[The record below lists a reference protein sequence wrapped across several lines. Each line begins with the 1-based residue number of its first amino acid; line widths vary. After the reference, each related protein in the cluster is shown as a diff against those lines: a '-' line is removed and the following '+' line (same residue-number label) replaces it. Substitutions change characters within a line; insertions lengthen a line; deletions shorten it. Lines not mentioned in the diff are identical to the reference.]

1 MVDFERSKKP
11 VKPIGLIPMINVIFL
26 LLIYFLVVGSID
38 KLEIIPVTVPIA
50 ENGKV
55 VDEGQLTIVLG
66 RHDEI
71 LANDEFLTSPEEVR
85 RFVKEQLQ
93 ASPNLFITVKAD
105 AKARAG
111 QVIEIMEI
119 LEDAGGKN
127 LALATQSP

>member
-1 MVDFERSKKP
+1 MIDFDRGKKP
-11 VKPIGLIPMINVIFL
+11 VKAIGLIPLINVIFL
-26 LLIYFLVVGSID
+26 LLIYFLVIGTID
-38 KLEIIPVTVPIA
+38 KMEIIPIDVPIA

-71 LANDEFLTSPEEVR
+71 LANDEFLTSNDELGA
-85 RFVKEQLQ
+85 FVKDQLK
-93 ASPNLFITVKAD
+93 AHPGLFITVKAD
-105 AKARAG
+105 AKARSG
-111 QVIEIMEI
+111 QVIDVMEI